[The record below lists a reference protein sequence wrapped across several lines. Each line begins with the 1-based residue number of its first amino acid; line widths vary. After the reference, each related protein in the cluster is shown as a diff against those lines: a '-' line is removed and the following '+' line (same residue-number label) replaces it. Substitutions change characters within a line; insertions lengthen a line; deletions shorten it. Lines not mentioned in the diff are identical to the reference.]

1 MGDKTNTAEHHDVFV
16 ALLRAVADLA
26 APGDERG
33 VMLVRRV
40 EADVL
45 ELLLHC
51 KRRVTEVGNG

>member
-1 MGDKTNTAEHHDVFV
+1 MADKTNTADHHDTVV
-16 ALLRAVADLA
+16 AFLRAVGDMATCGDDRA
-26 APGDERG
+26 AQ
-33 VMLVRRV
+33 LVRRV